1 MSSEDFT
8 PTACIFLFGLC
19 IKYIFIDLAFNTKS
33 NTKLS
38 LEFFCGGGLEG
49 DSKNVNVKNT
59 EASVVAVGDG

>member
-38 LEFFCGGGLEG
+38 LEFFLWGGIGGGQQKCQCKEH
-49 DSKNVNVKNT
+49 
-59 EASVVAVGDG
+59 

>member
-38 LEFFCGGGLEG
+38 LEFFLWGGIGGGQH
-49 DSKNVNVKNT
+49 NVNV
-59 EASVVAVGDG
+59 